1 MLLSIYKAIFV
12 SLLIIAQMVLK
23 MLYCGM

>member
-12 SLLIIAQMVLK
+12 SLLIIALMVLK
-23 MLYCGM
+23 MLYYGM